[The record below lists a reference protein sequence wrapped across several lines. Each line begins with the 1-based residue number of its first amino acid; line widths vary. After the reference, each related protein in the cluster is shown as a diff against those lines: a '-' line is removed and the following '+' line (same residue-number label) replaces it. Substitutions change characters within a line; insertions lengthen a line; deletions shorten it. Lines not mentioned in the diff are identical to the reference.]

1 MWNTLYSIWLLLSVV
16 PTAVA
21 TANERTC
28 IKNTGQKCMRNSFC
42 GDQLGPAY
50 CKWNRCFCL
59 DHACAGAD
67 DACHTGSSMEDV
79 AGGQEYKIRSLS
91 FNNLH
96 LKAKT
101 AGWIYAESMADAPSD
116 EVAQFSWTL
125 RKPPATDPRRP
136 AYVVYNKEWP
146 DAVMMMRT
154 CSWSRDK
161 MSNLTLDEQ
170 AALLENPNVTNAA
183 MQDATGGSEV
193 DAEAP
198 ASIAGRFSS
207 QTCFPGAVAFYVQGG
222 LNGIFADPKLEEML
236 NYLVKPP
243 QVHQDANPEKQL
255 VMIANYQ
262 SFFLCMGDSWMNGGY
277 GKVSAGRSDM
287 GGSWEGYGKDLDA
300 RGLWYFEPPLPTEVY
315 DTFPSYSEVSVQIS
329 TTPALS
335 PRSLIGLSVACLL
348 LAVASF

>member
-79 AGGQEYKIRSLS
+79 AGGQEYKIRSLN

-101 AGWIYAESMADAPSD
+101 AGPIVAESMADAPSD

-146 DAVMMMRT
+146 DAVMMMWT
-154 CSWSRDK
+154 CSRSRDK

-198 ASIAGRFSS
+198 ASIPRNLAPACRPF
-207 QTCFPGAVAFYVQGG
+207 AEAKYVQGST
-222 LNGIFADPKLEEML
+222 NGIFADPDLEEML
-236 NYLVKPP
+236 SYLVKPP

-262 SFFLCMGDSWMNGGY
+262 SFFLCMGDSWTNGGY
-277 GKVSAGRSDM
+277 GKVSAGRSYA
-287 GGSWEGYGKDLDA
+287 GYLGYRKDRVA
-300 RGLWYFEPPLPTEVY
+300 RGLWHFEPPLPTEVY